1 MRIFIGLD
9 LPDAVREGAARAAGE
24 MRACLGRGAFGLS
37 LRWVDPSAYHL
48 TLWFI
53 GETDDARVAAVR
65 TALTMP
71 WRAPAFALK
80 LGAAGAFPER
90 GLPRILW
97 LGVRDGGAACA
108 AVYRELEGRMTALGF
123 TPERREYTA
132 HLTVARVKD
141 APRRHVAGLRRCL
154 DAVAAVDGAGIVD
167 RVTLFRSHAG
177 PAGSR
182 YEPLLHVPLR

>member
-1 MRIFIGLD
+1 MRIFVGLE
-9 LPDAVREGAARAAGE
+9 LPDSLREGAAGAADRL
-24 MRACLGRGAFGLS
+24 RACIRRDSPEIS
-37 LRWVDPSAYHL
+37 LRWIDPSAYHL

-53 GETDDARVAAVR
+53 GEADDARVAAVR
-65 TALTMP
+65 TALSMP

-80 LGAAGAFPER
+80 LGVAGAFPER

-108 AVYRELEGRMTALGF
+108 AVYRELEGRLTALGF
-123 TPERREYTA
+123 APDRREYTA
-132 HLTVARVKD
+132 HLTVARVKEV
-141 APRRHVAGLRRCL
+141 PRRHVAGLRRCL
-154 DAVAAVDGAGIVD
+154 DAVAAVDGSGIVD